1 MKKGAGLTALYL
13 RSDGNFGGVREVVL
27 REQTIRWIIAL
38 HTMTDYRKEGRCTGH
53 ANVPL
58 NKEGIREAESLARQL
73 ARRKIAAIY
82 CSPLDRAVQTAEVFA
97 RELALEPIRDQR
109 LRPVNLGLMEG
120 LPKLAARK
128 KYSALKFQYMNPHFD
143 FRELGGDRSVEV
155 IARQVDFLNKMTR
168 RHLERY
174 PPDACSLAVGHSL
187 ALRHLIE
194 FLGFTWEV
202 RKNGGYQEISFE
214 PATLETVEGRPE

>member
-1 MKKGAGLTALYL
+1 
-13 RSDGNFGGVREVVL
+13 
-27 REQTIRWIIAL
+27 
-38 HTMTDYRKEGRCTGH
+38 MTDFRKEGRCTGH

-58 NKEGIREAESLARQL
+58 NEEGIGEAVDLERKLARY
-73 ARRKIAAIY
+73 KIAAIY
-82 CSPLDRAVQTAEVFA
+82 CSPFDRTVQTAKILA
-97 RELALEPIRDQR
+97 HRRELEPIPDPR
-109 LRPVNLGLMEG
+109 LRPVKLGIMEG
-120 LPKLAARK
+120 LTKLKAREK
-128 KYSALKFQYMNPHFD
+128 FCAPRFQYMNPNFD

-155 IARQVDFLNKMTR
+155 VARQIEFLNEMTR
-168 RHLERY
+168 RHFERH

-214 PATLETVEGRPE
+214 PATLEAIEGRPE